1 MNHLYKIYGVGHFC
15 QPINVSEPL
24 PSLKALLKQ
33 YAGASFRRTDRLT
46 QLALIGASQS
56 VGQHKIPENS
66 GIYMGS
72 AFGPHASYVKVLND
86 ILKHK
91 DAPMPLDFVNT
102 VSNAS
107 CFYLSKHFQ
116 LQSRN
121 ISTSSHYLAL
131 EKNLQ
136 LALTDLEAGTIES
149 ALVGCS
155 NEATFTFKQEQSDWL
170 WVAKQSSIQA
180 TAFAESAVQSVEGA
194 VESVA
199 EIVQFKLLNW
209 QQLLLKLQQL
219 TCSNISLLYSNQI
232 TPSQQRQ
239 ITSAISINI
248 NEQLLLL
255 EHENITKVL
264 KTQRNKARQLDSKV
278 DKSRVT
284 ISIGFDGRS
293 TWSLLELRDEHAI
306 T

>member
-86 ILKHK
+86 ILKRK

-149 ALVGCS
+149 ALVGYS

-170 WVAKQSSIQA
+170 WVAKPSLVQTPAFVESS
-180 TAFAESAVQSVEGA
+180 

-232 TPSQQRQ
+232 SQSQQRQ
-239 ITSAISINI
+239 ITSVISINI
-248 NEQLLLL
+248 NEQQLLL

-264 KTQRNKARQLDSKV
+264 KTQRNKTRQVDSKV
-278 DKSRVT
+278 DKSRAT
-284 ISIGFDGRS
+284 IFIGFDGCS
-293 TWSLLELRDEHAI
+293 TWSLLELIGVHA
-306 T
+306 TT